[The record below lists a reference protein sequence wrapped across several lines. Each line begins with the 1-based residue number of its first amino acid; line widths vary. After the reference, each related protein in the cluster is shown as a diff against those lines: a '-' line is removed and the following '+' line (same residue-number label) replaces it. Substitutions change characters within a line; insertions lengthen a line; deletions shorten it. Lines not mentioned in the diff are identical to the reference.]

1 MDSAPE
7 VDVVVIGAGVVG
19 LAVAARLAGAGRSV
33 IVLERREGPGRE
45 TSSRNSEV
53 IHAGIYYPPGS
64 LRARLCVRGNRLLY
78 AFCEASGVACRALG
92 KLVVAC
98 SDDEVSSLEEL
109 WRRGTTNG
117 ARELRLLEAQEARR
131 LEPNVHARA
140 ALLSPSTGILD
151 THGLLKAL
159 EARARGHGAQL
170 LYRCRVVAVDR
181 RGEGYTVSV
190 ENPSGEER
198 LAARVVV
205 NAAGLESD
213 RVAALAGVDR
223 YRLHP
228 CKGDY
233 FAVSAR
239 RAKLVSRLIYPL
251 PTTELQ
257 GLGIHVTLDLGG
269 RMRLGPDAT
278 YVTRDADGVLDVD
291 PNKAHTFWTAARRY
305 LPALEL
311 EDLQPDMAGIRP
323 KLQGPDDPW
332 QDFVITDE
340 QEAGLPG
347 LVSLVGID
355 SPGLTA
361 ALAIA
366 ELVEAISKHYI

>member
-131 LEPNVHARA
+131 LEPHVHARA

-159 EARARGHGAQL
+159 EARARGHGGQL

-233 FAVSAR
+233 FAVSGR
-239 RAKLVSRLIYPL
+239 RARLVSRLIYPL

-366 ELVEAISKHYI
+366 ELVEAISKHYL